1 MPEPTVYWLDL
12 PYQRPP
18 LRSNDSF
25 LHPAHKASVVRKVRE
40 DVTQLAKS
48 QGMEPGTHLVVQLH
62 YAPGHNRKMD
72 SHNLHPTVKACVD
85 ALARGKRKDWV
96 GLELVPDDTDDFVT
110 ILTPQIHRPP
120 EPGPRCWLIVKVLH
134 DTPGGGQ

>member
-1 MPEPTVYWLDL
+1 VAVYRLDL

-18 LRSNDSF
+18 LRSNDS
-25 LHPAHKASVVRKVRE
+25 HADPRARGRIVKQVRN
-40 DVTQLAKS
+40 DVMLLAKS
-48 QGMEPGTHLVVQLH
+48 AGMKPGSHMVIQLH

-96 GLELVPDDTDDFVT
+96 GLEIVPDDDDRYVT
-110 ILTPQIHRPP
+110 VLTPVIDRPP
-120 EPGPRCWLIVKVLH
+120 EPGPRCWLIVQVHH
-134 DTPGGGQ
+134 DTTGSAA